1 MDCYCCT
8 LKYSWRKPWMTINKT
23 PSSYNCS
30 PVVSI
35 QSLTNSWMILLDL
48 WALQPSDVWHCHEPS
63 ATEGML
69 SLKSKKAAILP
80 MLHCVQ
86 WQQSCWTCRQP
97 YTVIQ
102 HGWPTDRWLSPAS
115 SVWMDHVQTQL
126 AAVTILELSQKVDQY
141 SPNALPGRLL
151 SLNFTRHEIIIVQIE
166 DHDYLN
172 ILIKCGTNAA
182 LQHQSFPALLS
193 R

>member
-102 HGWPTDRWLSPAS
+102 HGWPTGGYLLPALFGWIMWKLNWLLSPFWSWAKR
-115 SVWMDHVQTQL
+115 WINTAQMHFLDDCCHWT
-126 AAVTILELSQKVDQY
+126 
-141 SPNALPGRLL
+141 
-151 SLNFTRHEIIIVQIE
+151 SLVMI
-166 DHDYLN
+166 
-172 ILIKCGTNAA
+172 
-182 LQHQSFPALLS
+182 
-193 R
+193 